1 MLRTRRRAAK
11 RYSEVTTY
19 LEVLLNLGCGHE
31 RWDRIKSGA
40 GWVEVGRR
48 AQGDGRAPVLR
59 GLEVEGVREM
69 YI

>member
-19 LEVLLNLGCGHE
+19 LVLLDLGCGHE

-40 GWVEVGRR
+40 GWVEIGRR

-59 GLEVEGVREM
+59 GLEIEGVREM